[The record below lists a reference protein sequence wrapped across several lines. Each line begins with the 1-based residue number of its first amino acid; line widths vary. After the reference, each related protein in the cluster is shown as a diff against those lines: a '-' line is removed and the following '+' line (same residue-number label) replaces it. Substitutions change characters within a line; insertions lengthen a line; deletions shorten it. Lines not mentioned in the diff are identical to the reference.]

1 MNEKNI
7 GSIISKL
14 REEKGLTQKEL
25 ADKLN
30 ISDKAISK
38 WETNANLPNID
49 MIFKI
54 SRLFKVSFQNL
65 LKARL
70 EEEKIDE
77 KLIKDIMNE
86 FSETNNR
93 KIKIIKIGFV
103 IALILSLILIITILF
118 TRSYN
123 RFKVYGVNVESNDAI
138 ALNGIYVE
146 TRLKD
151 VLNLNKIKIKGR
163 EIKSSD
169 TTSVD
174 IYILDN
180 DEKKVIYTSSDLSIS
195 FSNYQ
200 TYIKIDD
207 LTEYLDNLY
216 IKVTIIDSKNKISE
230 YEDQLKF
237 KINFSNNKI
246 YNKETKTNFT
256 NQSLDKDYIKE
267 KLLENGFKETST
279 NILSK
284 NNKKISMLYYYDA
297 NKLNYQ
303 FEKDNFYYRYV
314 YNFNRNCLEVSI
326 FDKNNVEIE
335 NYLYDVSNEEVLECN
350 TGSCNNYSEAI
361 KTLNDNVLN
370 YLYENA

>member
-7 GSIISKL
+7 GNIISKL

-30 ISDKAISK
+30 ISDKTISK

-103 IALILSLILIITILF
+103 IALILSLILIITIIF
-118 TRSYN
+118 SRSYN
-123 RFKVYGVNVESNDAI
+123 RFKVYGVNVENKETIAI
-138 ALNGIYVE
+138 DGIYVE
-146 TRLKD
+146 TRIKD
-151 VLNLNKIKIKGR
+151 LLNINKIQIKGR
-163 EIKSSD
+163 DIKTTD
-169 TTSVD
+169 TISVD
-174 IYILDN
+174 IYILDH

-230 YEDQLKF
+230 YEDKLDF
-237 KINFSNNKI
+237 WIDFSNNKI
-246 YNKETKTNFT
+246 YNKETKINFT

-267 KLLENGFKETST
+267 KLLDNGFKETSK

-297 NKLNYQ
+297 NKLSYQ

-335 NYLYDVSNEEVLECN
+335 NYLYDVFNKEVLECN
-350 TGSCNNYSEAI
+350 AGSCNNYSEAI
-361 KTLNDNVLN
+361 KTLNDNILN